1 MKNSSQLPL
10 SEIRRSL
17 KIKWYRSPV
26 ELKKLKE
33 LSQRSDFKGFLHSIG
48 HLGLWFCTGHL
59 TYLHFL
65 QESRLALRSNRSDL
79 GFKLGHNQISG

>member
-1 MKNSSQLPL
+1 MKNTSQLPL

-17 KIKWYRSPV
+17 KIKWYRSPI

-33 LSQRSDFKGFLHSIG
+33 LSQRSDLKGFLHSIG
-48 HLGLWFCTGHL
+48 HLGLWFSTGLL

-65 QESRLALRSNRSDL
+65 QESWL
-79 GFKLGHNQISG
+79 GFTIALFLHVQK